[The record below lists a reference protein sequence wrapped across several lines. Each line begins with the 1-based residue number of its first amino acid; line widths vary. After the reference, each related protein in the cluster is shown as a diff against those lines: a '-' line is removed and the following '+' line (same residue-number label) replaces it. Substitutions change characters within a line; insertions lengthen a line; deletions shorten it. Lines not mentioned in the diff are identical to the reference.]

1 MNKLK
6 VLTGTVPMS
15 LILIIFCVFYLVSCI
30 PVICSNRASMY
41 IVNNTKD
48 TILIGTAEYAEYNII
63 DSVKFFLPGDWNSDE
78 WTEFDGYDYLIIGNL
93 NLIIPASAGCY
104 NSTAVS
110 YGPRLGSKNGEK
122 AYFFIIKLNTAKNY
136 SWKEI
141 CRDKLYDTLVVTR
154 EMLGPGNII
163 EYTGPQDNHVIQE
176 NSP

>member
-1 MNKLK
+1 
-6 VLTGTVPMS
+6 
-15 LILIIFCVFYLVSCI
+15 
-30 PVICSNRASMY
+30 MY